1 MSSTYYYGVAGA
13 SVLLWSPI
21 LFNFLKQWYRRRNPV
36 SLAIAA
42 AVLLIMWWAVA
53 GIWLI
58 TGEAD
63 TELVVFATAG
73 ASILTACCVHLAFY
87 RSKTRFQDQRKEPR

>member
-13 SVLLWSPI
+13 SVLLWAPI
-21 LFNFLKQWYRRRNPV
+21 LINFVRQWRRRHNPV

-42 AVLLIMWWAVA
+42 MVLLIMWWVVT

-58 TGEAD
+58 TGRIDSDVE
-63 TELVVFATAG
+63 VFTTAG

-87 RSKTRFQDQRKEPR
+87 RSKTRFNDERKEPK

>member
-13 SVLLWSPI
+13 SVLLWAPI
-21 LFNFLKQWYRRRNPV
+21 LFNFLRQWRRRRNPV
-36 SLAIAA
+36 SLAIASM
-42 AVLLIMWWAVA
+42 VLLIMWWAVT

-58 TGEAD
+58 SGRIDSD
-63 TELVVFATAG
+63 TEVFATAG

-87 RSKTRFQDQRKEPR
+87 RSKTRFHDQRKEPR